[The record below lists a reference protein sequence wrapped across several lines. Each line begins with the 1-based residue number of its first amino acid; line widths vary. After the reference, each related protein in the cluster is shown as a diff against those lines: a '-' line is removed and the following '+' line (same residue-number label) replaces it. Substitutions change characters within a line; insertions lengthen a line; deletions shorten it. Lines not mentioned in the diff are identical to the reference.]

1 VGPPASLF
9 FVMIAAI
16 GGIPLRR
23 FLDCRCGA
31 AWCFLGGLLASVIA
45 FVYSLIVLRLQGP
58 LPGATFTMWC
68 STRC

>member
-1 VGPPASLF
+1 MGPPASLF

-16 GGIPLRR
+16 GAYSPAPFLGLPLRVGLV
-23 FLDCRCGA
+23 FP
-31 AWCFLGGLLASVIA
+31 GGLLASVIA